1 MKKKLLLF
9 LLVWIG
15 VCFNANAGYTYP
27 WDFQSGGINY
37 KILSGSTVSVT
48 YNYHYSSSGTYTDYD
63 YNVCGYSGDVVIP
76 STVTYNGTTY
86 TVTEIGYQ
94 AFYPDEDPSY
104 VTSVTLPNTIQ
115 KIASDAFEYCDKI
128 TSIKIPS
135 ATTTINN
142 YAFYGCSKLTDIYI
156 ETTTPPAITS
166 STFSNKNATL
176 HVPGSAYAAYK
187 SASYWSSFSNI
198 VSNNPASSLNISDN
212 SIILKTG
219 ATKVLSATVLPSTA
233 CNSVKWTSSD
243 TNIAT
248 VSSDGT
254 VTAKA
259 GGRVT
264 ITATTVD
271 GTNLSAKCDVLVR
284 SDNSIYAEDVKV
296 RPTETSL
303 ELPLYLNNT
312 VTMCGFEF
320 YLSLPKGV
328 SLAYDYDDEEEE
340 YVWGVEK
347 GGRLREEHSI
357 NVSKNADGK
366 YHFLCADL
374 LSNKN
379 FYDSEAKK
387 NLPLVILKLRLD
399 GTTNMGENTI
409 TISDIL
415 LNHNENS
422 TITEYKLAKTTSLLS
437 LLNLYAVNVTS
448 NNDNYGTVSLAAQ
461 TYDATYGDAVA
472 NDVVTL
478 TATPNE
484 YYRFVKWTE
493 NGNTVSTSNPYSF
506 TLNSDRNI
514 VGVFELH
521 QVTVTFKVDGVTYSS
536 GLQTCGTA
544 LTLPTEPSKTG
555 YTFKGWDGV
564 TNTTVV
570 PTSNVTYNAVFEINQ
585 YTVTF
590 LDYDNT
596 IISQKKQNWN
606 SIITAPANPSR
617 AGYFFYGWNPSVDS
631 RVPLYDVSYKA
642 EYVMAGD
649 VTLDGKRNLTDL
661 TTLVNMIMNNVTP
674 EGRAFLASDV
684 NKDNKLNLT
693 DMTSIVNLILGG
705 NTSQAKPMM
714 TSEKDELA
722 SIDLT
727 TENLMSGKVGMLSVK
742 LNDSED
748 RIANIQFDLSLPYGF
763 ELVSENAIYATTR
776 GVSNGHNIAINR
788 LENGDVRVMLYSF
801 DNSNFSI
808 GDGNIVNIM
817 VNVDDFIMDGTYDV
831 DLKNVVLV
839 RNDASSIEYET
850 CTFAINVGSA
860 MGIGNINNDS
870 SNDNIYN
877 IGGQKLNNV
886 HRGINI
892 INGKKTIINKK

>member
-9 LLVWIG
+9 LLAWIG

-27 WDFQSGGINY
+27 WDFQADGFNY

-48 YNYHYSSSGTYTDYD
+48 YKYHYSYSGRYTDYD

-86 TVTEIGYQ
+86 TVTQIGYQ

-104 VTSVTLPNTIQ
+104 VTSVTLPNTITVINQ
-115 KIASDAFEYCDKI
+115 YAFEFCDKI

-135 ATTTINN
+135 ATTTIDN
-142 YAFYGCSKLTDIYI
+142 YAFYGCNKLTDIYI
-156 ETTTPPAITS
+156 ESKTPPSITNT
-166 STFSNKNATL
+166 TFSNKNATL
-176 HVPGSAYAAYK
+176 HVPGSSYTAYK
-187 SASYWSSFSNI
+187 SASYWNSFSNI
-198 VSNNPASSLNISDN
+198 VSSNPASGVSISDN
-212 SIILKTG
+212 SILLKTG
-219 ATKVLSATVLPSTA
+219 ATKALSATVLPSTA
-233 CNSVKWTSSD
+233 YNSVKWTSSD
-243 TNIAT
+243 ANIAS

-254 VTAKA
+254 VTAKTN
-259 GGRVT
+259 GRAT

-271 GTNLSAKCDVLVR
+271 GTNLSAKCEVIVR
-284 SDNSIYAEDVKV
+284 SDNSIYAEDIKV
-296 RPTETSL
+296 RPTETAL

-357 NVSKNADGK
+357 NVSKNTDGK

-387 NLPLVILKLRLD
+387 SLPLVVLKLKLD
-399 GTTNMGENTI
+399 GTTNMGDNTI

-422 TITEYKLAKTTSLLS
+422 VITEYKLAKTTSLLS

-448 NNDNYGTVSLAAQ
+448 NNANYGTVSLAAQ

-506 TLNSDRNI
+506 TLTSDRNI

-521 QVTVTFKVDGVTYSS
+521 QVTVTFKVDGATYSS
-536 GLQTCGTA
+536 GLQTCGT
-544 LTLPTEPSKTG
+544 TLITPANPSKTG
-555 YTFKGWDGV
+555 YTFKGWNGV
-564 TNTTVV
+564 TSSTAV
-570 PTSNVTYNAVFEINQ
+570 PTTNVTYNAVFEINQ
-585 YTVTF
+585 YTATF
-590 LDYDNT
+590 LDYDNSV
-596 IISQKKQNWN
+596 ISQKKQNWN
-606 SIITAPANPSR
+606 TTITPPANPTR
-617 AGYFFYGWNPSVDS
+617 TGYFFYGWTPSVDS

-684 NKDNKLNLT
+684 NKDKKLNLT

-705 NTSQAKPMM
+705 NTSQAKPR
-714 TSEKDELA
+714 TRTAIEEYA
-722 SIDLT
+722 SLGVTTDNLT
-727 TENLMSGKVGMLSVK
+727 SGKVGTLSVE
-742 LNDSED
+742 LNDSKD
-748 RIANIQFDLSLPYGF
+748 RIANMQFDLSLPYGF
-763 ELVSENAIYATTR
+763 DLVSEDPINVTTR
-776 GVSNGHNIAINR
+776 GSSNGHNIAVNR
-788 LENGDVRVMLYSF
+788 LDNGDTRVMLYSF

-808 GDGNIVNIM
+808 GDGNVVNIK
-817 VNVDDFIMDGTYDV
+817 VSVDNFIMDGTYDV

-839 RNDASSIEYET
+839 RSDASSIEHEA
-850 CTFAINVGSA
+850 CSFAINVGSTTD
-860 MGIGNINNDS
+860 IGNINNGS
-870 SNDNIYN
+870 STDIIYN
-877 IGGQKLNNV
+877 IGGQKLN
-886 HRGINI
+886 HARRGINI
-892 INGKKTIINKK
+892 ISGKKTFIKK